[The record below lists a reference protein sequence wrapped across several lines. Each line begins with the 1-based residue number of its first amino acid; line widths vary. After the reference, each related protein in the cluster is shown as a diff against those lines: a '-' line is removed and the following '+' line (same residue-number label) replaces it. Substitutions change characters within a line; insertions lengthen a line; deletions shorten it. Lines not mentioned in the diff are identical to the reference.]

1 MASMSTSLDALQD
14 GNAQVINA
22 PADEE
27 RVKRILAEMNAEGV
41 VQESPAMPAA
51 PRMIA
56 EPPVSVSPGQLRM
69 DASTARAHIIGSS
82 QPTMA
87 DFQAMFQQTAPGMAP
102 FAAPTP
108 APPAA
113 VPAPKKPTW
122 SATLASQVRGPLA
135 VAVIVFLLSMPVV
148 TSMLSRYASWMYLN
162 SGEISIAGLLAKAV
176 IAAGLF
182 AVYQLAVTLAGN

>member
-1 MASMSTSLDALQD
+1 MASMSTSLDELQT
-14 GNAQVINA
+14 GNPHVANT
-22 PADEE
+22 PEDEE
-27 RVKRILAEMNAEGV
+27 RVKRIMAAMNAEGV
-41 VQESPAMPAA
+41 VQESPAMPVA
-51 PRMIA
+51 PRVIS
-56 EPPVSVSPGQLRM
+56 EPPVSMSTGQLRM

-108 APPAA
+108 APPAV

-122 SATLASQVRGPLA
+122 SATLASQVRGPVA

-148 TSMLSRYASWMYLN
+148 TSMFSRYASWMYLN
-162 SGEISIAGLLAKAV
+162 SGEISIAGLLAKSV

-182 AVYQLAVTLAGN
+182 ATYQVVVAMVGN